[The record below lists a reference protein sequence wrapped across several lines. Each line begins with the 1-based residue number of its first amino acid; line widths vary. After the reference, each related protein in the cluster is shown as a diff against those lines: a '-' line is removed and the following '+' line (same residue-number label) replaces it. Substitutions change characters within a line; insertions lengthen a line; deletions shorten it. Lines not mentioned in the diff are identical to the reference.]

1 MEQYKQLTNTS
12 LNTIVSKYL
21 RDKILLG
28 ELKGGE
34 RIVESD
40 IADLLGISRAPV
52 RESIQELA
60 SQGLIK
66 SIPRKG
72 NFVVK
77 FTMSDVAEIFDI
89 RLLMENSVIEILIN
103 EDKLTNYDISRL
115 KAIVDEMT
123 VISKGE
129 DEFANKMIM
138 LNEKD
143 VEFHSYLWQR
153 SGSARRVKILQDL
166 HLQLRIAMVI
176 DTKLTG
182 NLDKTARDHYEIIK
196 HLEQKDIENCV
207 KAIRDHIISQE
218 KPPLKRLTQK
228 SEGYL

>member
-1 MEQYKQLTNTS
+1 
-12 LNTIVSKYL
+12 
-21 RDKILLG
+21 
-28 ELKGGE
+28 
-34 RIVESD
+34 
-40 IADLLGISRAPV
+40 
-52 RESIQELA
+52 
-60 SQGLIK
+60 
-66 SIPRKG
+66 
-72 NFVVK
+72 
-77 FTMSDVAEIFDI
+77 
-89 RLLMENSVIEILIN
+89 
-103 EDKLTNYDISRL
+103 
-115 KAIVDEMT
+115 MT

>member
-103 EDKLTNYDISRL
+103 EDKLTNYDIS
-115 KAIVDEMT
+115 
-123 VISKGE
+123 S
-129 DEFANKMIM
+129 
-138 LNEKD
+138 
-143 VEFHSYLWQR
+143 
-153 SGSARRVKILQDL
+153 
-166 HLQLRIAMVI
+166 
-176 DTKLTG
+176 
-182 NLDKTARDHYEIIK
+182 
-196 HLEQKDIENCV
+196 
-207 KAIRDHIISQE
+207 
-218 KPPLKRLTQK
+218 
-228 SEGYL
+228 